1 MRAFLILY
9 PGKARRKSRMSRKRK
24 KKPLP
29 PRHKRMKRP
38 ARLQAA
44 RVWLAKYPGKNV
56 VKAYRKHF
64 AVDIL
69 CALIELPRL
78 GIKLDPEYVE
88 RVRSSEQSRIEARR
102 RERERKKAAAT
113 PAEFDEDSDETFA
126 YIAGYT
132 TGGVPFGITWE
143 EMVER
148 EGLAWELGFE
158 SGEDE
163 IPF

>member
-1 MRAFLILY
+1 
-9 PGKARRKSRMSRKRK
+9 MSRKRK

-44 RVWLAKYPGKNV
+44 RTWLAKYPGKNV
-56 VKAYRKHF
+56 VTSYKKHF
-64 AVDIL
+64 AVDAL
-69 CALIELPRL
+69 CALAELQML
-78 GIKLDPEYVE
+78 GVRLDPEYVQ

-102 RERERKKAAAT
+102 RERERRKASAG
-113 PAEFDEDSDETFA
+113 PPELDGESDETFA

-132 TGGVPFGITWE
+132 GWGFPYGITWE
-143 EMVER
+143 EMVGC
-148 EGLAWELGFE
+148 EGAAWE
-158 SGEDE
+158 SGCAQDDEE